1 METPPHIFPSHR
13 CVWIEHIKP
22 SAVHH
27 SIADIPRQRQG
38 ICKETQRN
46 NPSQP
51 ALRADQNS
59 AVRHGSACLDMAA
72 KPDVVILYLVS
83 WSVQHHRETTDLHTS
98 ITTLTWVA
106 IRERERHKDTK
117 RPRETTLLSEH
128 HYNTARRIDDSCK
141 LKHYKLFCLLVFER
155 YTMLMDTLWTLWSL
169 SCALESYS
177 CFIASFSSRYCRLLA
192 TGSRPTQRLRHQQLL
207 PQIYRIAA
215 SSATFK
221 ASCWIPLDHFGYIGV
236 RLHKIS

>member
-1 METPPHIFPSHR
+1 MDQH
-13 CVWIEHIKP
+13 VWTWLQSP
-22 SAVHH
+22 TWWFYTWCCDRY
-27 SIADIPRQRQG
+27 SIT
-38 ICKETQRN
+38 E
-46 NPSQP
+46 
-51 ALRADQNS
+51 RAQT
-59 AVRHGSACLDMAA
+59 C
-72 KPDVVILYLVS
+72 
-83 WSVQHHRETTDLHTS
+83 TS

-106 IRERERHKDTK
+106 IRERERERHKDTK

-141 LKHYKLFCLLVFER
+141 LKHYKLFCFLFFER
-155 YTMLMDTLWTLWSL
+155 YTVLMHTLRTLWML

-221 ASCWIPLDHFGYIGV
+221 ASGMLDSVGSCW
-236 RLHKIS
+236 LHRCPAS